1 MKIDEESKYNI
12 GDWIESIH
20 GEKGIIEDIEYTT
33 YTGFKYSIVTTM
45 KKFVIYTNTHI
56 KRLITNKEE
65 IPKGESK
72 VHVGDI
78 IKLGSIKYLILEEE
92 THTTNISDMFD
103 RTPTYSSVY
112 ILQLQNMETK
122 AITKYKPNSTER
134 FIIVGHKEK
143 VVTWK

>member
-1 MKIDEESKYNI
+1 MIINVESKYNI

-45 KKFVIYTNTHI
+45 KKFVIYTNKHI

-72 VHVGDI
+72 VQIGDI
-78 IKLGSIKYLILEEE
+78 IELESMEYLVLEEE
-92 THTTNISDMFD
+92 MHTTNISDMFD
-103 RTPTYSSVY
+103 RIPTYSSVY

-122 AITKYKPNSTER
+122 EVTKYKPNYTER

-143 VVTWK
+143 IITWK